1 MAFEENRPV
10 TAVFATNCMAFE
22 LRSKKPL
29 QETRIASSDDTSE
42 EESDGQEHHPS
53 VDVTEKVRID
63 RNDVDWQ
70 GRLKSKVLPV
80 AAVSGLRKHV
90 EVRFLFVAS

>member
-1 MAFEENRPV
+1 MAFDENRPV

-29 QETRIASSDDTSE
+29 QETRIASDDALL
-42 EESDGQEHHPS
+42 EESEGQEQQQN
-53 VDVTEKVRID
+53 VDVTEMFRVD

-70 GRLKSKVLPV
+70 GKLKSKILPDD
-80 AAVSGLRKHV
+80 ALFGLREHV
-90 EVRFLFVAS
+90 EVRFRFVAS